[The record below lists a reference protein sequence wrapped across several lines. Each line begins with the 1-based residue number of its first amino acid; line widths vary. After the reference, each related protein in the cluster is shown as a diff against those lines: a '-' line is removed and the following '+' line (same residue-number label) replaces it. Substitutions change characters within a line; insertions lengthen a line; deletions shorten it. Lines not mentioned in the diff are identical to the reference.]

1 MDKKWN
7 SKLISLSNNYCTWI
21 RTIFKREIFT
31 FMLVNGCKRD
41 KDNSSNNVRKTG
53 FYMKINVSE
62 IMLYK
67 QVDRLFDV
75 VKMNGKNIK
84 NKTIISKNY
93 LYNLH
98 ICTFLDP

>member
-21 RTIFKREIFT
+21 LFLKEIFT

-41 KDNSSNNVRKTG
+41 KDNSLNNVPKTG
-53 FYMKINVSE
+53 IYMKINVSE

-75 VKMNGKNIK
+75 VKINGKNILNN
-84 NKTIISKNY
+84 NKFKKCIIY
-93 LYNLH
+93 
-98 ICTFLDP
+98 TFVLSWILDF